1 MKLQTTLLI
10 AGLMTCGATTPLA
23 AGNLIVDTG
32 GQMRI
37 QLNLPLASDV
47 DQTTP
52 VTAGRV
58 ELAPIQFIPGLAGR
72 FWLTGLNLRFAS
84 FSINRLVYGDHTFT
98 SVGAT
103 LNEVTSFWAVE
114 SQPGVFTFAIPPD
127 ELTLYGAAI
136 DDSEVKAGTQH
147 PSEDVTGTIDLN
159 AYTFEARAVF
169 AEHDTILGHDVG
181 GPLTITLN
189 GVIAPPVDTDG
200 DGVPDFRDNC
210 VLTPNP
216 GQQPVASPVVTA
228 PPMVQACT
236 CAVPALG
243 TATGV
248 DVCSARPVTL
258 TNDAPLKFGVGTTS
272 VTWTGRTASGGVGTA
287 VQLVKVVDRTR
298 PVFLSVPPTITFQ
311 ECHPVDIGL
320 AMATDDCD
328 FGAPHVTNNVPH
340 HFHQGRTV
348 VTWKATDEAGN
359 RTYATQIVNVTSCH
373 CHDHDHSHDHDDD
386 DDDDHGHGGH
396 DDDHGHGH

>member
-1 MKLQTTLLI
+1 MKFQSKLLM
-10 AGLMTCGATTPLA
+10 AAFLACGAATTPLA

-37 QLNLPLASDV
+37 QLDLPLADDV
-47 DQTTP
+47 DLTTP
-52 VTAGRV
+52 VTVGRV
-58 ELAPIQFIPGLAGR
+58 ELAPIEFIPGLAGH
-72 FWLTGLNLRFAS
+72 FWLNRINLSFAP
-84 FSINRLVYGDHTFT
+84 FSINRFFYGDHAFT
-98 SVGAT
+98 SVGAS
-103 LNEVTSFWAVE
+103 LKESVSFWAVE
-114 SQPGVFTFAIPPD
+114 SQPGVYTFTILPE
-127 ELTLYGAAI
+127 ELTLYGAAL
-136 DDSEVKAGTQH
+136 DNSDVKAGTQH

-159 AYTFEARAVF
+159 ANTFEARAVF
-169 AEHDTILGHDVG
+169 TESDEILGQDVG

-189 GVIAPPVDTDG
+189 GVIAAGPDTDG
-200 DGVPDFRDNC
+200 DGVPDVRDNC

-228 PPMVQACT
+228 PPTVQAWT
-236 CAVPALG
+236 CAVTSIG

-258 TNDAPLKFGVGTTS
+258 TNNAPLKFGVGTTS

-298 PVFLSVPPTITFQ
+298 PVFLSVPLTVTFQ

-320 AMATDDCD
+320 AMAADDCD
-328 FGAPHVTNNVPH
+328 FGAPHVTNNAPH

-348 VTWKATDEAGN
+348 VTWKATDHAGN

-373 CHDHDHSHDHDDD
+373 CHDHGHDHDHDHD
-386 DDDDHGHGGH
+386 DDDDHGHGH
-396 DDDHGHGH
+396 